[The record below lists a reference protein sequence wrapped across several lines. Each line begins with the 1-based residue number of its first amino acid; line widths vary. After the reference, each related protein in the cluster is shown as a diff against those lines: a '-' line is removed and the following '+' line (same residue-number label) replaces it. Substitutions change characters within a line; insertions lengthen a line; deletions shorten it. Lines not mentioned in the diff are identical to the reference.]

1 MLNNWKLKLRRLFL
15 ISAFFVLLISLSA
28 CTSAGYPVGKLDTNE
43 VYARAGNFTVTKG
56 ELWNELRWNAS
67 SILNNKIEEVVIKDY
82 YKKVELIIDK
92 NYSSLTDDE
101 KKLFSDD
108 FTLEDYNDL
117 HEEYKLRLENYVIQD
132 IYNLSFS
139 SSDSYEKILDLEE
152 YAAKKLILKYS
163 GEIFSNYDVSVINGK
178 TIVELCNE
186 AAADEAKRDNY
197 FEIAKNVKELY
208 YSSLAKELI
217 AYEVLDEN
225 IKDAY
230 DNRDTD
236 NEDDLGY
243 FKKTDYTSK
252 FKSKFANQ
260 HDLNLILIRFSTE
273 DEFKST
279 LRSFGLKVYNNT
291 LVQIINVNNV
301 NCTFSEYCTF
311 YDDLTTSD
319 MKDSEITQTLT
330 EVQILKLYIQM
341 YNYLYGGYRDMIYDL
356 QYANRFNNID
366 LRSITDEIR
375 NEVYYT
381 EEEEMKEV
389 ADIAK
394 YLRDNASSYDVDTIF
409 TREEI
414 DAIDSTFNTYLY
426 ETLDIPYNYD
436 EDDNSISYST
446 SVQNYNSTYW
456 IAYKLEESED
466 QYSFYNKNTVDD
478 DLYDYISED
487 EELKANIEALLRQDK
502 LTETLINSS
511 ITERTNEVRVNIY
524 DEAMEIA
531 YAVSN
536 SDYSKT
542 YGSAPNSN
550 VIATLTYN
558 NKTWNLNLVE
568 DLEDENALSSGVFD
582 TLELSNGV
590 TTALDILSRKVI
602 KATKA
607 YEKTAED
614 IENYKTQ
621 LEYVLTAFSND
632 YYSTSGYPSSM
643 GKYNFMM
650 IYFHTANIDD
660 IVNNNYRV
668 NGAAAKLLTNYNSDT
683 LLKFFKTYTDQ
694 IYDNYFSIS
703 GKRLVVYLDADD
715 DNKKDDVSEWSDIQ
729 KDAAKELVLKISD
742 ELASITGSHSDTL
755 STIVSEINKSA
766 RAEFEDNKIAPE
778 NKWAKYRKLGL
789 NVELETISAS
799 NSTTDLDFK
808 LKERM
813 YDIFHSEYY
822 SINKTTPT
830 EYIEDL
836 TKDTILETDDG
847 YNLLLITNADFQTSA
862 KFTAEDDKLGIFEYI
877 DVYYNEEYHTITDI
891 YNDNEQLSLEQ
902 IRLYVLEYITNSTSN
917 LTPSTISSAITSFL
931 SPVLTRYT
939 GDETQRDI
947 IIYLIETK
955 TDAKIEIVGQNDRY
969 QNILD
974 INHKTADDYIDVYY
988 EKDTTNTLKTYENW
1002 WKDLQEIVSEI
1013 LLQEG
1018 EDE

>member
-1 MLNNWKLKLRRLFL
+1 MFL
-15 ISAFFVLLISLSA
+15 ISTFFVLLISLSA
-28 CTSAGYPVGKLDTNE
+28 CTSAGYPVGKLDTEE

-56 ELWNELRWNAS
+56 ELWNELRWSAS
-67 SILNNKIEEVVIKDY
+67 DVLNDKIEEVVIKDSF
-82 YKKVELIIDK
+82 KKVELIIEK
-92 NYSSLTDDE
+92 SYASLTDDE

-117 HEEYKLRLENYVIQD
+117 YEEYKTRLENYVIED
-132 IYNLSFS
+132 IYNFSFS
-139 SSDSYEKILDLEE
+139 STDSYEQIIDLDE

-163 GEIFSNYDVSVINGK
+163 DEILSTYNISKVNGK
-178 TIVELCNE
+178 TLIELCNE
-186 AAADEAKRDNY
+186 AAADESKRDNY
-197 FEIAKNVKELY
+197 FEIAKSIKELY

-217 AYEVLDEN
+217 AYEVLDKD
-225 IKDAY
+225 IKEAY

-243 FKKTDYTSK
+243 FQKTDYTSK
-252 FKSKFANQ
+252 FKSEFANQ
-260 HDLNLILIRFSTE
+260 QDLNLILIRFSTE
-273 DEFKST
+273 DEFNST

-291 LVQIINVNNV
+291 LVQIINVDNID
-301 NCTFSEYCTF
+301 CSFSEYCTF
-311 YDDLTTSD
+311 YDNLTTSD

-356 QYANRFNNID
+356 QYADRFNNVD

-381 EEEEMKEV
+381 EEEEIQAV

-394 YLRDNASSYDVDTIF
+394 SLRDNAASYNVDTIF
-409 TREEI
+409 TREDI
-414 DAIDSTFNTYLY
+414 DDIDSSFNTYLY

-436 EDDNSISYST
+436 ENDDSISYST
-446 SVQNYNSTYW
+446 AVQNYNSAYW
-456 IAYKLEESED
+456 IAYKLEEDEN
-466 QYSFYNKNTVDD
+466 QYSFYDKNTVDD
-478 DLYDYISED
+478 DLYDYISEN
-487 EELKANIEALLRQDK
+487 EELKNEIEALLRQDK
-502 LTETLINSS
+502 LTETQINSA
-511 ITERTNEVRVNIY
+511 ITERTNEVKVNIY
-524 DEAMEIA
+524 DEAMEIS

-558 NKTWNLNLVE
+558 DKTWNLNLVE
-568 DLEDENALSSGVFD
+568 DLEDENALDGGVFD
-582 TLELSNGV
+582 TLEISNGI
-590 TTALDILSRKVI
+590 TTAIDILSRKVI
-602 KATKA
+602 KETKA
-607 YEKTAED
+607 YENTIED
-614 IENYKTQ
+614 IDDYKTQ

-632 YYSTSGYPSSM
+632 YYSTNGYPSSM

-650 IYFHTANIDD
+650 VYFHTANIDD

-683 LLKFFKTYTDQ
+683 LLNFFKTYTDQ

-703 GKRLVVYLDADD
+703 GQRLIVYLDADD
-715 DNKKDDVSEWSDIQ
+715 DNVKDEVTEWSDAQ

-742 ELASITGSHSDTL
+742 ELASITGSHADTL
-755 STIVSEINKSA
+755 TTIVSEINNSA
-766 RAEFEDNKIAPE
+766 RAQFEDNLIAPE
-778 NKWAKYRKLGL
+778 NKWSKYRKLGL

-799 NSTTDLDFK
+799 NSTTDLDFR

-836 TKDTILETDDG
+836 TIDTILETDDG
-847 YNLLLITNADFQTSA
+847 YNLLLITSADFQTSA
-862 KFTAEDDKLGIFEYI
+862 KFTTEDDKLGIFDSI
-877 DVYYNEEYHTITDI
+877 DVYYNDEYHTITDI
-891 YNDNEQLSLEQ
+891 YNDNEQLTLEQ
-902 IRLYVLEYITNSTSN
+902 IRLYVLEYVTNSTSN
-917 LTPSTISSAITSFL
+917 LTPSTISNAITSFL

-947 IIYLIETK
+947 VIYLIETK
-955 TDAKIEIVGQNDRY
+955 TDAKIEFIGQNDRY
-969 QNILD
+969 QTILD
-974 INHKTADDYIDVYY
+974 INHKTADDYIDVYF
-988 EKDTTNTLKTYENW
+988 EKDTTETLKTYENW